1 MLMNVNIFITE
12 QLINSTSPK
21 KLMNNPQPKPVK
33 VYVTEYALTAGVY
46 LTEAEISECGRFAR
60 AKNQFGTDTAYTLGK
75 SAFFTVEEAKANFEK
90 RKASALKSAEK
101 KIKKLKNLEFSFTD
115 CID

>member
-1 MLMNVNIFITE
+1 VLTE
-12 QLINSTSPK
+12 GK
-21 KLMNNPQPKPVK
+21 FFVKLGTANQPTQKFTMNNPQLKLLK

-60 AKNQFGTDTAYTLGK
+60 AKNQFGADTAYTLGK

-90 RKASALKSAEK
+90 RKASAIKSAEK
-101 KIKKLKNLEFSFTD
+101 KIKKLETLEFSFTD

>member
-1 MLMNVNIFITE
+1 
-12 QLINSTSPK
+12 
-21 KLMNNPQPKPVK
+21 MNNPQPKLLK
-33 VYVTEYALTAGVY
+33 VYVTEYALTSGVY

>member
-1 MLMNVNIFITE
+1 
-12 QLINSTSPK
+12 
-21 KLMNNPQPKPVK
+21 MNNPQPKLLK
-33 VYVTEYALTAGVY
+33 VYVTEYALTSGVY
-46 LTEAEISECGRFAR
+46 LTDAEISECGRFAR
-60 AKNQFGTDTAYTLGK
+60 GKNQFGLNTAYTLGK

-101 KIKKLKNLEFSFTD
+101 KIKKLKTLEFSFTE